1 MYESPVKVWED
12 VSRICEEI
20 SKAKEEYVYSQIR
33 AVVDVDKEELLKA
46 LRYDRQQYEKGF
58 SDGMAARDAEI
69 VRCKYCKWRH
79 DDSNPQYLPCTDWY
93 PPDNFFCAYG
103 DKGEEGDSH
112 E

>member
-58 SDGMAARDAEI
+58 SDGRAARDAEI
-69 VRCKYCKWRH
+69 VRCKDCKFKEGSCCDYSAVYVRPNGYCQW
-79 DDSNPQYLPCTDWY
+79 
-93 PPDNFFCAYG
+93 
-103 DKGEEGDSH
+103 GERGGEA
-112 E
+112 